1 MRKLKRLFTAGAL
14 LLMVQG
20 TVWAACPDGKVLK
33 VVGAPQSDSANMSTN
48 GQDVNAI
55 LVDCGGTACTGGF
68 YNVDAL
74 GVALLAELKAHLGGA
89 ANTTGFLDLTDSPLY
104 FSDGVTFVDDGNV
117 DAAVVYSCQ
126 PR

>member
-1 MRKLKRLFTAGAL
+1 MKRLSYAIGL

-33 VVGAPQSDSANMSTN
+33 VVGAPVTDDGVISTN

-55 LVDCGGTACTGGF
+55 LVDCSGTACTGGF
-68 YNVDAL
+68 YDADT
-74 GVALLAELKAHLGGA
+74 VQASVLAELKAHVGGA
-89 ANTTGFLDLTDSPLY
+89 ANTTTFLDLTDAPLY
-104 FSDGVTFVDDGNV
+104 FANGVSFIDDANV
-117 DAAVVYSCQ
+117 DAALVYSCQ